1 MAKRKIVAP
10 MPVRRTLNKLG
21 SDIRDARRR
30 RRIPARVLAARIN
43 VSRTTLRRVENGDLG
58 VLMGTYATALFVL
71 GLLDRLGDVADPSGD
86 TVGLELEAER
96 LPERVR
102 VK

>member
-10 MPVRRTLNKLG
+10 MAVRRTLSKLG

-30 RRIPARVLAARIN
+30 RRIPVKILAARVH
-43 VSRTTLRRVENGDLG
+43 VSRSTLRRMENGDPG
-58 VLMGTYATALFVL
+58 VTVGTYATALFVL
-71 GLLDRLGDVADPSGD
+71 GLLDRLRDVADTSHD
-86 TVGLELEAER
+86 TTGLDLEAER
-96 LPERVR
+96 LPERIR

>member
-1 MAKRKIVAP
+1 MAKRKIVVP
-10 MPVRRTLNKLG
+10 MAVRRTLRKLG

-30 RRIPARVLAARIN
+30 RRIPAAILAARVN
-43 VSRTTLRRVENGDLG
+43 VSRSTLRRMEKGDPG
-58 VLMGTYATALFVL
+58 VTVGTYATALFVL
-71 GLLDRLGDVADPSGD
+71 GLLDQLRDVADTSQD
-86 TVGLELEAER
+86 TTGLDLEAER